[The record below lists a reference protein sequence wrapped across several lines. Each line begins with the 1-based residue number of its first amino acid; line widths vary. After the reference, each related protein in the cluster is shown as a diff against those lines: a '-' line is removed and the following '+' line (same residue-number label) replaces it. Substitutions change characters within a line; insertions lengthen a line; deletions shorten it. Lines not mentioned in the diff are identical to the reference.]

1 MVEMPNVLKTNMV
14 IAIRQLEKIRDNCK
28 KKKKKEKVLRK
39 SMDFI
44 RFTVL

>member
-1 MVEMPNVLKTNMV
+1 MVEMPNVLKTNMM
-14 IAIRQLEKIRDNCK
+14 IAIRQIEKIRENCRK
-28 KKKKKEKVLRK
+28 LGKKEKVLRN